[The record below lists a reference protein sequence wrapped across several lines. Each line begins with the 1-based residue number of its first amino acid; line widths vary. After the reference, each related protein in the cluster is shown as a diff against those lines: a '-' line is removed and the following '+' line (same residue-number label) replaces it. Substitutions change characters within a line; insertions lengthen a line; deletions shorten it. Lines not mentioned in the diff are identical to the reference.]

1 MKDGGHSDGKCKK
14 CGTLR
19 RGNDTG
25 EHVPD
30 SVDCI
35 RWKKS
40 SGPVGLVSNQGSV
53 YPVLGPFHVIAS
65 F

>member
-1 MKDGGHSDGKCKK
+1 MWCPEKGALSPFPWS
-14 CGTLR
+14 
-19 RGNDTG
+19 GNDTW

-35 RWKKS
+35 CWKKS
-40 SGPVGLVSNQGSV
+40 SGPVGLVSNQGSM
-53 YPVLGPFHVIAS
+53 YPALGPFHVIAS